1 MRAAVIRE
9 ADRVGVEN
17 WDDPVP
23 GAGEVLIKLRRA
35 ALNRR
40 DRFLL
45 ADPAAVGLELPSV
58 IGSDGAGIVD
68 SVGDGVSGVEPGQE
82 VVILPESNWGDRE
95 DAPGPGFELLGAST
109 QGTHAELIVV
119 AAENVY
125 PRPQRLTWEESAALP
140 LAGLTAWRAL
150 FKRGGLEPGQTVLIT
165 GASGGVSTYLIQI
178 AAASG
183 ARVLVNSSSEE
194 KIATAKELGAEAGV
208 NRNDEDWPKQIKDL
222 SDGGVDLAVDSS
234 GHWAQAL
241 KALRPGGT
249 LAVFGRTVQEN
260 AELNVAS
267 TFFGQFSIH
276 GTTMGSPR
284 EFQALLDHVESA
296 DWRPNV
302 DSVMPL
308 GEIAGAY
315 ERLDS
320 SERFGNVVID
330 TES

>member
-1 MRAAVIRE
+1 M
-9 ADRVGVEN
+9 
-17 WDDPVP
+17 
-23 GAGEVLIKLRRA
+23 
-35 ALNRR
+35 
-40 DRFLL
+40 
-45 ADPAAVGLELPSV
+45 
-58 IGSDGAGIVD
+58 
-68 SVGDGVSGVEPGQE
+68 
-82 VVILPESNWGDRE
+82 
-95 DAPGPGFELLGAST
+95 
-109 QGTHAELIVV
+109 
-119 AAENVY
+119 
-125 PRPQRLTWEESAALP
+125 
-140 LAGLTAWRAL
+140 
-150 FKRGGLEPGQTVLIT
+150 IT